1 MKKLLTSIVLIG
13 TLIGCFSQDLHFSQI
28 YNSPLTLSPAL
39 TGLFTGDQ
47 RATINFKDQWRSIG
61 KTYRTYAVS
70 YDQGLFKKSMDN
82 AYIGI
87 GGHVFAD
94 KAGDLNMGNTRAQ
107 LNLSGILEV
116 NRNQMLSGGMY
127 LGYSQYSIDL
137 SNGQWDS
144 QYAGNGFDPSLS
156 TNEQHLTQDSWG
168 HMDVGAGIAWYFEE
182 SSSTLSSY
190 DAFRFKIGVSANHL
204 NRPRLQYVSSQ
215 LSGTE
220 RQYMKF
226 IIHANSFVGIKNT
239 DISFSPS
246 GAVSIQ
252 GPSLE
257 ILVGTMCRVRLRE
270 ASKYTGYFKEAAW
283 SIGAHYRVGDAIIPS
298 VFFEADNFAIGISY
312 DTTISGL
319 KNTTGAAGGVELSI
333 RFVNPNPFLYKRSAA
348 IPSL

>member
-1 MKKLLTSIVLIG
+1 MKKLLTSIVLTG

-47 RATINFKDQWRSIG
+47 RATINFKDQWRTIG

-70 YDQGLFKKSMDN
+70 YDQGIFKKSMDN

-87 GGHVFAD
+87 GGNVFAD
-94 KAGDLNMGNTRAQ
+94 KAGDLSMGNTRAQ

-137 SNGQWDS
+137 SKGQWDS
-144 QYAGNGFDPSLS
+144 QYSSSGFDPTLAN
-156 TNEQHLTQDSWG
+156 NEGALNSDSWG

-182 SSSTLSSY
+182 ASSTLSSY
-190 DAFRFKIGVSANHL
+190 DAFRLKIGVSANHL

-226 IIHANSFVGIKNT
+226 IIHANSFIGIKNT
-239 DISFSPS
+239 DLSFAPS

-252 GPSLE
+252 GPSTEVL
-257 ILVGTMCRVRLRE
+257 LGTMCRLRLRE

-298 VFFEADNFAIGISY
+298 IFFEADNFAIGISY
-312 DTTISGL
+312 DTTVSRL
-319 KNTTGAAGGVELSI
+319 KNPTGGAGGFEVSL
-333 RFVNPNPFLYKRSAA
+333 RFINPNPFLYKRSAA